1 MLILVITIIAIYS
14 IWSIALF
21 HADVVTPPPSPRNR
35 LAWRYF
41 MKLHL
46 YIHCLYSAMTN
57 VSDEF
62 EKS

>member
-21 HADVVTPPPSPRNR
+21 HADAPPPTPNR
-35 LAWRYF
+35 LASRYF

-46 YIHCLYSAMTN
+46 YIHCLHSAMIN
-57 VSDEF
+57 VSDE
-62 EKS
+62 KS